1 MVGSS
6 ASEGVVQCPEGRDK
20 DLRPPS
26 LPNSTECRHRR
37 RTASRRRGAAAPPS
51 GDTSANSENRR
62 SDLAVRL
69 ATSCP
74 SSVSVI
80 FVHLS
85 SACKCAKSGLIR
97 PRIARG
103 RRSRTPRIYVI
114 ASIHESGFVRFSPI
128 CLTMLRRCASCSS
141 RQRFASS
148 FLQTSGHPE
157 NLCRAANT
165 YPFRVCRGLSPPRKC
180 ARPGAQKKASNSF
193 ESEATSLL
201 NTSYFSS

>member
-1 MVGSS
+1 MPRGSR
-6 ASEGVVQCPEGRDK
+6 Q

-62 SDLAVRL
+62 SDLAARL
-69 ATSCP
+69 ATSCA

-80 FVHLS
+80 FVPLS

-141 RQRFASS
+141 RQRLPPASFRPPVTRRTFAVRLTLTRFGYVEDYHLQESAPGPAHKKRPRTLSS
-148 FLQTSGHPE
+148 
-157 NLCRAANT
+157 
-165 YPFRVCRGLSPPRKC
+165 PR
-180 ARPGAQKKASNSF
+180 PH
-193 ESEATSLL
+193 L
-201 NTSYFSS
+201 Y